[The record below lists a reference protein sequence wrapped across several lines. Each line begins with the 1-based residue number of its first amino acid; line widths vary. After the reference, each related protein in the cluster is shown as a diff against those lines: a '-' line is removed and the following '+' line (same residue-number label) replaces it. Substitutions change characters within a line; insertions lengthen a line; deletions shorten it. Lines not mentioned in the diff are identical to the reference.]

1 MGSSLVTCT
10 LIEPQALQQGGTAAN
25 RALAY
30 LAHGESAAPIGPMF
44 GETFGTIYDITT
56 VVILWFAGASAM
68 SGLLSLVPRYLPRY
82 GMAPRWAEAFR
93 PLVVLFTVVGLL
105 VTWVFDASVE
115 AQGGA
120 YATGVMVL
128 ITSACVAV
136 VIDQW
141 RKRAHVTAGIERRRR
156 TRATHHGCRS
166 TVSPGRMCSSPSC
179 SCTRPWRS
187 SWRSRTASR
196 SPVPSSRR

>member
-1 MGSSLVTCT
+1 MAKVT
-10 LIEPQALQQGGTAAN
+10 G
-25 RALAY
+25 
-30 LAHGESAAPIGPMF
+30 PIGAIF
-44 GETFGTIYDITT
+44 GETFGTVYDITT

-93 PLVVLFTVVGLL
+93 PLVVLFTAIGLL
-105 VTWVFDASVE
+105 VTWIFEASVE

-128 ITSACVAV
+128 ITSACVAT

-141 RKRAHVTAGIERRRR
+141 HKRAHAHGGGGPRRRDH
-156 TRATHHGCRS
+156 APH
-166 TVSPGRMCSSPSC
+166 PGLA
-179 SCTRPWRS
+179 RPCAVAIHVYRRRVPVHDRGDRRGETGWHQDRRCLHRVGDR
-187 SWRSRTASR
+187 WSR
-196 SPVPSSRR
+196 